1 MSELDNFIT
10 HLNALETNFGKRL
23 IALESK
29 PIILDHSKEVND
41 LYQKLIH
48 LQETNRA
55 QLTTIEAHG
64 KLIVE
69 LKAGIDSLLA
79 QSHVHDNKPK
89 FSFWK

>member
-48 LQETNRA
+48 LQEISRSQQTA
-55 QLTTIEAHG
+55 IEAHG

-79 QSHVHDNKPK
+79 QAHTHDKPK

>member
-1 MSELDNFIT
+1 MGQNEQEILYLTKRVIK
-10 HLNALETNFGKRL
+10 LENDANSR
-23 IALESK
+23 

-55 QLTTIEAHG
+55 QLTVIEAHG
-64 KLIVE
+64 KLLVE

-79 QSHVHDNKPK
+79 QAHTHDNKPIK
-89 FSFWK
+89 RWFF